1 MVRATILASLLLVS
15 GGAGLLSSWLPDSLR
30 ASTQAAHEAVFD
42 QYCYRCHSSTV
53 PQGGI
58 NLRQLDFSN
67 LAANGEVWEKVLRK
81 LRTGEM
87 PPAGRWRPDAEAN
100 EGLVAFIEG
109 GRDRLAESAPNPG
122 RATLHRLNRTE
133 YANVIRDLLAIEI
146 DSAELLPADDIG
158 YGFDN
163 IGDVLNL
170 SPVLLERYLVAAGKI
185 SRLALGDVT
194 MPPSFQTYEIPHGL
208 VQSDRL
214 SAELPLGSR
223 GGAVFQHYFPVDAD
237 YDIAVLLQRGR
248 FDAIMGMERDRDLDL
263 RIDGERVKLFHIAAD
278 PSSGALGLAN
288 DPNAALKL
296 RIPVRAGQHR
306 IVATF
311 LKDTILPEGVPPR
324 QVERAFYE
332 GVGGISIAGPYDV
345 QGPGATESRSR
356 IMICTP
362 GEGLAPDACAQKIIS
377 KLARRAYRRP
387 VEQDDLQ
394 QLLDLYRKG
403 AEKDGFEAGIRLA
416 LQKILVSPEFIFRM
430 EFDPSGAKPGQV
442 YKVSDIEMASR
453 LSFFLWSSIPDEELL
468 SLAEKGQLFDAK
480 VLEAQVRRMLANKR
494 SRALVTNFAGQWL
507 FLRNMARIQP
517 DPQAFPSFDENLR
530 RALGEETEKVLETM
544 LREDRSV
551 VDLLDNDF
559 TFINQR
565 LAQHYGIDG
574 VYGGEF
580 RRVTITDPRRR
591 GLLGQG
597 SILAVTSYPN
607 RTAPTIR
614 GKWVME
620 QILGSPPPPPP
631 ADVPSLKDDA
641 TTRNMNMRERMEQ
654 HRANPRCA
662 VCHRAMDPLGFSLE
676 NFDGLGRWRDTM
688 AGARIDASGVLPDGS
703 KFDGP
708 QGLRQILLA
717 HKDRFIDTFT
727 ERLMTYALGR
737 GVEEY
742 DQPAIRKVTRA
753 AAGDGARWSSI
764 ILGIVQSTPFQM
776 RRASD
781 DHL

>member
-1 MVRATILASLLLVS
+1 MFRAPILASLLLVS
-15 GGAGLLSSWLPDSLR
+15 GGAGLFASWLPDSWR
-30 ASTQAAHEAVFD
+30 TSPQVAHQEVFD

-58 NLRQLDFSN
+58 NLRQLDFN
-67 LAANGEVWEKVLRK
+67 QLGANGDVWEKVLRK
-81 LRTGEM
+81 MRTGEM

-100 EGLVAFIEG
+100 EALVKFIEG
-109 GRDRLAESAPNPG
+109 GRDKLAETTPNPG

-133 YANVIRDLLAIEI
+133 YANVIRDLLAVEI

-194 MPPSFQTYEIPHGL
+194 MPPSFQTYEVPHGL
-208 VQSDRL
+208 VQTDRL
-214 SAELPLGSR
+214 SADLPLGSR
-223 GGAVFQHYFPVDAD
+223 GGAVLQHYFPVDAD

-248 FDAIMGMERDRDLDL
+248 FDGIMGMERDRDLDL
-263 RIDGERVKLFHIAAD
+263 RIDGERVRLFHIAAD
-278 PSSGALGLAN
+278 PSGGGLGLAN
-288 DPNAALKL
+288 DPNTSLKL
-296 RIPVRAGQHR
+296 RIPVRAGPHR

-332 GVGGISIAGPYDV
+332 GVGGVSVAGPYDV
-345 QGPGATESRSR
+345 QGPGTTESRSR
-356 IMICTP
+356 ILTCRP
-362 GEGLAPDACAQKIIS
+362 SEGLAADACAEKIIS
-377 KLARRAYRRP
+377 NLARRAYRRP
-387 VEQDDLQ
+387 VDGDDRR
-394 QLLDLYRKG
+394 QLIDLYRKG
-403 AEKDGFEAGIRLA
+403 AQKEGFEAGIRLA

-430 EFDPSGAKPGQV
+430 EFDPAGAKPGQA
-442 YKVSDIEMASR
+442 YRVSHIEMASR

-468 SLAEKGQLFDAK
+468 ALAEKGQLFDGK
-480 VLEAQVRRMLANKR
+480 VLEAQVRRMLADPR
-494 SRALVTNFAGQWL
+494 SKSLVTNFAGQWL

-530 RALGEETEKVLETM
+530 RALGEETQLVLEAM

-565 LAQHYGIDG
+565 LARHYGIDG
-574 VYGGEF
+574 IYGGEF
-580 RRVTITDPRRR
+580 RRVAITDPRRR

-597 SILAVTSYPN
+597 SVLAVTSYPN

-654 HRANPRCA
+654 HRANPTCA
-662 VCHRAMDPLGFSLE
+662 VCHRSMDPLGFSLE

-688 AGARIDASGVLPDGS
+688 AGVKIDASGVLPDGS

-708 QGLRQILLA
+708 QGLWQILLS
-717 HKDRFIDTFT
+717 HKDQFVDTFS

-753 AAGDGARWSSI
+753 AARDGARWSSI

>member
-1 MVRATILASLLLVS
+1 MVRVPVLPVFLLLSAS
-15 GGAGLLSSWLPDSLR
+15 GGLLSYLWPETWS
-30 ASTQAAHEAVFD
+30 ASPESAHQELFGE
-42 QYCYRCHSSTV
+42 YCYRCHSSTV

-58 NLRQLDFSN
+58 NLRQLD
-67 LAANGEVWEKVLRK
+67 LKKLDVDGQIWEKVMRK

-87 PPAGRWRPDAEAN
+87 PPAGRWRPDPAAN
-100 EGLVAFIEG
+100 KALIKYIEDT
-109 GRDRLAESAPNPG
+109 RDKLAETKPNPG
-122 RATLHRLNRTE
+122 RVTLHRLNRTE
-133 YANVIRDLLAIEI
+133 YGNVIRDLFSIEI
-146 DSAELLPADDIG
+146 NAAELLPADDIG

-170 SPVLLERYLVAAGKI
+170 SPILLDRYLVAAEKI
-185 SRLALGDVT
+185 SRLAIGDISIE
-194 MPPSFQTYEIPHGL
+194 PSFNTYEVPHGL
-208 VQSDRL
+208 VQIERL
-214 SAELPLGSR
+214 SQEIPLGSR
-223 GGAVFQHYFPVDAD
+223 GGATFQHYFPVDAE
-237 YDIAVLLQRGR
+237 YDVAVMLQRGR
-248 FDAIMGMERDRDLDL
+248 FDGVMGMERDRDLDV
-263 RIDGERVKLFHIAAD
+263 RIDSARIKLFHIPSDTAA
-278 PSSGALGLAN
+278 GGLGLKN
-288 DPNAALKL
+288 DPNSLLKI
-296 RIPVRAGQHR
+296 RIPVEAGEHK
-306 IVATF
+306 ITATF

-332 GVGGISIAGPYDV
+332 GVGSISVAGPYNV
-345 QGPGATESRSR
+345 TGHGTTESRSR
-356 IMICTP
+356 IFVCNP
-362 GEGLAPDACAQKIIS
+362 GQGRTSEECAEKVIS
-377 KLARRAYRRP
+377 NFARAAYRRS
-387 VEQDDLQ
+387 VHTEDLK
-394 QLLDLYRKG
+394 QLLTLYHQG
-403 AEKDGFEAGIRLA
+403 AETGGFEGGIRLA

-430 EFDPSGAKPGQV
+430 EFDPVGATPGQT
-442 YKVSDIEMASR
+442 YKIDYFEMASR

-468 SLAEKGQLFDAK
+468 SHAEKGDLFDSM
-480 VLEAQVRRMLANKR
+480 VLEAQVRRMLADKR
-494 SRALVTNFAGQWL
+494 SRALLSNFGGQWL

-530 RALGEETEKVLETM
+530 HSLAEETELVLETM
-544 LREDRSV
+544 LREDRSI

-565 LAQHYGIDG
+565 LARHYGIDG
-574 VYGGEF
+574 VYGTAL
-580 RRVTITDPRRR
+580 RRVAITDPRRR

-654 HRANPRCA
+654 HRANPSCA
-662 VCHRAMDPLGFSLE
+662 VCHRTMDPLGFALE
-676 NFDGLGRWRDTM
+676 NFDGLGRWRDTV
-688 AGARIDASGVLPDGS
+688 GGITIDASSVLPDGS

-708 QGLRQILLA
+708 QGLRKVLLER
-717 HKDRFIDTFT
+717 KDQFIDTFT

-742 DQPAIRKVTRA
+742 DQPAIRRVTKA
-753 AAGDGARWSSI
+753 AADKGYSWSSI
-764 ILGIVQSTPFQM
+764 VLGIARSTPFQM

-781 DHL
+781 DNL